1 MHRPARIPRL
11 VWILVALALLP
22 VPIISAVGAR
32 YLSPRSA
39 DILSLQPSPA
49 ARVDCTSLLSQ
60 LTGEK
65 NWLEQLADPVL
76 DTQALVAERLGFYS
90 AVHACIP
97 VGSSSDLLKAARQ
110 LTEYFMIFAGGY
122 QTPRDGSE
130 LYLVDL
136 ATDKDP
142 ALLSLQQK
150 VGIPPPPG
158 YVYMRFYY
166 SPQAM
171 PDLVRQAF
179 ENPDVKGVTIFTR
192 YVAVLVDQSDLHA
205 RSFPKTVTHE
215 LVHAYLKSVKGVGN
229 LEAFPLWFDEG
240 MATHFSG
247 SSIPSCVYSDYGSGT
262 LTSCSS
268 SPQDYQQYA
277 ANFDFLEAKLGQARF
292 LQLLKKS
299 FDDMDPSMLYL
310 QAGFS
315 TYPAFAER
323 AMEWRHRRDFITKT
337 AIAAACIVPLV
348 IGLLIYFW
356 RAGREEEE
364 DEPLPPH
371 HPNLPYQSI

>member
-1 MHRPARIPRL
+1 MTLRSASNFTGL
-11 VWILVALALLP
+11 VLILVVLALLP
-22 VPIISAVGAR
+22 GRIVSAASR
-32 YLSPRSA
+32 PF
-39 DILSLQPSPA
+39 PA
-49 ARVDCTSLLSQ
+49 AQADCAALISQ
-60 LTGEK
+60 LTAEK
-65 NWLEQLADPVL
+65 NWLEGLADPVL
-76 DTQALVAERLGFYS
+76 DTQAQVIQRFRFYS
-90 AVHACIP
+90 DVHACIP
-97 VGSSSDLLKAARQ
+97 AGSSSDLLKSARK

-122 QTPRDGSE
+122 QTPPDGSE

-142 ALLSLQQK
+142 ALLSLRQK

-171 PDLVRQAF
+171 PDLVRRAF

-192 YVAVLVDQSDLHA
+192 YVAVLVDPSDLHA
-205 RSFPKTVTHE
+205 RSFPKTISHE
-215 LVHAYLKSVKGVGN
+215 LVHAYLKSVQGASH

-277 ANFDFLEAKLGQARF
+277 ANFDYLQAKLGQARF
-292 LQLLKKS
+292 LQVLKKS
-299 FDDMDPSMLYL
+299 FDDKDPAMLYQ

-315 TYPAFAER
+315 TYPALAVR
-323 AMEWRHRRDFITKT
+323 ALEWSQRRDFLTKT

-356 RAGREEEE
+356 RMGKAEEQ
-364 DEPLPPH
+364 DDPRPSH
-371 HPNLPYQSI
+371 HPGLPYQGI